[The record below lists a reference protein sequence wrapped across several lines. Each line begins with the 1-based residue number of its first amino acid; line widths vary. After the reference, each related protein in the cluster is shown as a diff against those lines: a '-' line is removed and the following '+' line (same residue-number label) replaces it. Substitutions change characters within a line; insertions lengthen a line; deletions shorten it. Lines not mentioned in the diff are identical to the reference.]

1 MTDCHIH
8 LERGEYTKDWLNRFI
23 DTAVSRNISEIRLLE
38 HSYRFHEFVP
48 MYDDVCAYSE
58 YVDKWF
64 RRVSG
69 IMSLDDYLRF
79 VDTMRKTDF
88 PIQVKFGLEVCYFK
102 EHEELVYSL
111 TKDAGL
117 DFLVGSTHFI
127 DDFAFDHN
135 PEHWQGVDVD
145 KAYRRYFET
154 TVDLAKCGIYSG
166 LAHPDHIKLFGHKP
180 SYPLDDTYEAVAAA
194 LAGSNMYAEQSS
206 GAHRRCPDT
215 APLGLEPGFIRAL
228 KRRSVPLIT
237 ASDAH
242 CPEDVGLLVPEL
254 EELIKDDAE

>member
-8 LERGEYTKDWLNRFI
+8 LERGEYTKEWLDRFI
-23 DTAVSRNISEIRLLE
+23 ETAVSRNITEIWLLE
-38 HSYRFHEFVP
+38 HCYRFREFVP
-48 MYDDVCAYSE
+48 MYGDVCAYSD

-64 RRVSG
+64 RRVAG
-69 IMSLDDYLRF
+69 VMDLVDYLRF
-79 VDTMRKTDF
+79 VESMRKNDF

-111 TKDAGL
+111 TKDSGL

-127 DDFAFDHN
+127 DDFAFDHKA
-135 PEHWQGVDVD
+135 EHWQGIDVD
-145 KAYRRYFET
+145 KAYQRYFET

-180 SYPLDDTYEAVAAA
+180 SYPLDDAYEVVAAA

-215 APLGLEPGFIRAL
+215 ASLGMESGFIEAL
-228 KRRSVPLIT
+228 KRYNVPLIT

-242 CPEDVGLLVPEL
+242 CPEDVGLFIPEL
-254 EELIKDDAE
+254 EELIK